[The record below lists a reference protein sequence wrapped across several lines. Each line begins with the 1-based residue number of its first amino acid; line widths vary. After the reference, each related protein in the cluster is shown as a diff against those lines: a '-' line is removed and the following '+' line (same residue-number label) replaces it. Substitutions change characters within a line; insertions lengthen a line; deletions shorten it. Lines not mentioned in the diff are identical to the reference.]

1 MTSLVLHSPDTRTLV
16 CIASSANAAY
26 SLQAISRLTGVHPD
40 LLGYYH
46 QLGLIDAV
54 SEDPVLG
61 LVFER
66 AALDE
71 IRRIE
76 HYRRNLGVQRKALP
90 LMCDL
95 WREGERL
102 HIELNFLRAP

>member
-1 MTSLVLHSPDTRTLV
+1 MTTLVLYSPDTQTLV
-16 CIASSANAAY
+16 CMPPSASTGY
-26 SLQAISRLTGVHPD
+26 SLQSISRLSGVHPD

-61 LVFER
+61 LIFEP

-76 HYRRNLGVQRKALP
+76 HYRRDLGVQRKALP
-90 LMCDL
+90 LICDL